1 MIYLDNAATT
11 SVCDE
16 CADAVNS
23 ALREHFANAGSLY
36 DIGFESQRVVDSC
49 REATAAA
56 LGCKQSEIYFTSGG
70 TEANNI
76 AVLGSARARKG
87 WANEI
92 VCTGY
97 EHPSV
102 ANSMKQLEREG
113 FKVHFIRPRQDGNI
127 DVDEFLAAVG
137 PKTALACAMRVNNET
152 GAVIDTPALAEA
164 VKKINRR
171 TAFHC
176 DNVQGFLKH
185 KLALGGTA
193 IDTCSVSAHKIHG
206 PKGMGAVYIRS
217 GFNIENVVFGGA
229 QEKGLRPG
237 TENIAYCAGF
247 EAAIRRAS
255 SIKFDPAPLKK
266 HLLDRVGELGNIRIN
281 SPQNGSDYIVNL
293 SMIGLRSEP
302 LLRYLSSRGIYVSS
316 GSACSRGERSH
327 TLTAEQLPDAVID
340 SAVRVSFCD
349 ENTLSDVDALIDA
362 LVDARKELI
371 NLK

>member
-11 SVCDE
+11 RVCDE
-16 CADAVNS
+16 CTNAVS
-23 ALREHFANAGSLY
+23 ETLRSHFANAGSLY
-36 DIGFESQRVVDSC
+36 DIGFESQRVVDEC
-49 REATAAA
+49 RAAVADA
-56 LGCKQSEIYFTSGG
+56 LGCKSSEVYFTSGG

-76 AVLGSARARKG
+76 AVLGSARARKN

-102 ANSMKQLEREG
+102 TNSMKQLEREG
-113 FKVHFIRPRQDGNI
+113 FVVHYISPLSDGNI
-127 DVDEFLAAVG
+127 DIDKFLSAIG

-152 GAVIDTPALAEA
+152 GAIIDTSAIARQ
-164 VKKINRR
+164 VKKINHR

-185 KLALGGTA
+185 KLVLGSE

-206 PKGMGAVYIRS
+206 PKGIGALFVRN
-217 GFNIENVVFGGA
+217 GFNIENVFFGGA

-247 EAAIRRAS
+247 EAAINHSQA
-255 SIKFDPAPLKK
+255 IKFDPSPLKN
-266 HLLDRVGELGNIRIN
+266 HLLKRACELGDVRIN
-281 SPQNGSDYIVNL
+281 SPENGSDYIVNI

-327 TLTAEQLPDAVID
+327 TLTAEQLPDRVID
-340 SAVRVSFCD
+340 SAVRISFCD
-349 ENTLSDVDALIDA
+349 ENTILDVDILVDALI
-362 LVDARKELI
+362 DARKELI